1 MKKTESVLLIDDNEI
16 DLFVNQKIFELNG
29 ITNIHCFRNP
39 NDALTHLKDI
49 DVRYFI
55 ILIDIFLPII
65 NGFEFIDKF
74 YQSGLYKK
82 HGEICLLSASI
93 NPLDK
98 EKVTERNVG
107 LMERLLNI
115 EELF

>member
-1 MKKTESVLLIDDNEI
+1 MKNTETVLLIDDNKI
-16 DLFVNQKIFELNG
+16 DLFVNQEIFELNG

-39 NDALTHLKDI
+39 NDALTHLKGT

-82 HGEICLLSASI
+82 HGGICLLSASI
-93 NPLDK
+93 NPLVK
-98 EKVTERNVG
+98 EKATERNFG
-107 LMERLLNI
+107 LMEKPLNI